1 MKNHLTIAAGLIASA
16 ALMMAATPAI
26 AGHVDVGVNIGL
38 PGFLPAPVYVEPQPV
53 YVQRQPVYI
62 ESRPVYIEREREGEW
77 RERRSHARQ
86 WQERHEHRDEYRG
99 DNRGDR
105 HERHGHDD

>member
-38 PGFLPAPVYVEPQPV
+38 PELFPTPVYVEQRPVYVQQPV
-53 YVQRQPVYI
+53 YVGITTRLC
-62 ESRPVYIEREREGEW
+62 
-77 RERRSHARQ
+77 
-86 WQERHEHRDEYRG
+86 
-99 DNRGDR
+99 
-105 HERHGHDD
+105 